1 MLDEAVD
8 LGDLVLA
15 QHRQREEHAEGCG
28 GRRILAG
35 LERSGLADESPASAE
50 DVEQE
55 QAGLRGRHEATPV
68 EVAQR
73 AGGLLGTIGRGLV
86 DAALRLRERRESG
99 FFDPAHHRTGQVAA
113 RQLADLTSL

>member
-1 MLDEAVD
+1 
-8 LGDLVLA
+8 
-15 QHRQREEHAEGCG
+15 
-28 GRRILAG
+28 
-35 LERSGLADESPASAE
+35 SAE

-86 DAALRLRERRESG
+86 DAALRLRERRETG

-113 RQLADLTSL
+113 RQLADLASLQDPLDLGAAETCGARAACRDERVATVYVQPSGCAL